1 MNFLKPFLI
10 QMAVF
15 FITTPLLFA
24 SQHATKSIE
33 HLPRPLVYPVASLPN
48 NFYEEYNSLARLGQG
63 FLVANSNRNT
73 YLFDGFN
80 WETINVGKIHGL
92 IAGQR
97 DVLFLA
103 GQKSVTKLYTH
114 NDGLVHL
121 ETIVDT
127 ITTNITGDIET
138 FFPLENNQFI
148 FTTSGGLWLY
158 NGNITRLDS
167 TSANCKLLAY
177 ESAHFVY
184 LKDDSG
190 AYSVNSS
197 NAQLEFIDNTQG
209 LSVENTIGLSLYEDK
224 PLFVLSSWP
233 YIHIPHKP
241 KANTR
246 FTFNGSLRD
255 DLQIK
260 KVLTNPNYTLILTEF
275 GGFGLVNLERHD
287 VLWYDGQS
295 SRLTTNEI
303 LDIVPIDYDEF
314 LFLTNSS
321 IIKST
326 NTQFTGVF
334 PNAKGHRNNGQNI
347 LLCENNI
354 FVSSGNSLFSMDLT
368 DFSKDNKEL
377 REVRQSTK
385 PITGMA
391 THHGIVYLLY
401 ENELWSIKGRQYG
414 RVSIPPHMFNAESH
428 VTLAK
433 LNGEVWLFSATSK
446 GLYGFCITNRSTTSI
461 NLTFPQEFLSIKEVL
476 FYNHSILV
484 QENNSTWW
492 YTADYN
498 HWETLTL
505 NSENFEQISHI
516 SGANYPFFISK
527 DRFHS
532 LNLNNNSQ
540 KNILQKHASAHVIPI
555 YLKNSLMIAKV
566 QSENFPENYS
576 IWNYCFS
583 ESDSIF
589 TPSFPIT
596 ALLSSTSIYNALY
609 TPDSTL
615 LLSTNNG
622 LLYFSKP
629 LDDDKPIANIHRV
642 ALASHNKR
650 QYVKDGY
657 IQSHRNAHDIFIPKY
672 TYRSLIVSF
681 SGLAGKNWNFGQ
693 NRLLFSSKLIGVDSE
708 WQPWTTNNR
717 REISRLS
724 PGEYTLSVR
733 TKNAFSQVSEP
744 INLRFT
750 ISPRFYESPLF
761 IVLIAGFIGIF
772 FFTFTRWRFYLH
784 SKKRFKLEQLI
795 NRRTEELVKEQE
807 KSDNLITRVLS
818 RETATELKETGKVSS
833 QKFEMATVLFSDI
846 EGFTR
851 ITEETNPEALID
863 QLDRFFFH
871 FDTVVEKY
879 RIEKIKT
886 IGDAYMCAGGIPKK
900 NRTNPIE
907 VVLAALEMMNYMRDL
922 NASSPSSK
930 NIWEL
935 RIGIDTGQ
943 VIAGVIG
950 RSKLSYDIW
959 GTTVNIASR
968 MESSGMAG
976 EINISGN
983 TFLLIRDYFN
993 CVPRGAIPI
1002 KNRGDVE
1009 MYFVKGI
1016 KPKLAADTLSVTPN
1030 HDFKIL
1036 IQLIRL
1042 GDLEEFVLEKLQ
1054 RDLPTNLYYHDLK
1067 HTVDV
1072 YTQVELIGREEG
1084 VTPEE
1089 ILLLRT
1095 AALFHDMG
1103 HIIDYDTHEEMS
1115 AKLAE
1120 EILPEYYYTDEQI
1133 NTIVELI
1140 MSTKLPP
1147 EPKNLLQEIMCDAD
1161 LDYLGRSDFLP
1172 VSNTLY
1178 KELQERGKVG
1188 TLKQWNTIQKEFISK
1203 HSYFTKT
1210 ARELRNVNKN
1220 SQLEKLE
1227 EWLKNN

>member
-10 QMAVF
+10 QMAVL

-24 SQHATKSIE
+24 SNHTTKSTE

-48 NFYEEYNSLARLGQG
+48 NFYEDYNSLAKLGQS

-92 IAGQR
+92 VEGQR
-97 DVLFLA
+97 DDLFLV
-103 GQKSVTKLYTH
+103 GQKEVTKLYTQ
-114 NDGLVHL
+114 NDGLVRI

-127 ITTNITGDIET
+127 VTTNTTGPIQT
-138 FFPLENNQFI
+138 FLPLEKDQFI
-148 FTTSGGLWLY
+148 FTTSNGLWLY
-158 NGNITRLDS
+158 NSDIVRLDS
-167 TSANCKLLAY
+167 TLKNCKLLAY
-177 ESAHFVY
+177 ESSQIVY
-184 LKDDSG
+184 LKEGSG
-190 AYSVNSS
+190 AYTVNSVN
-197 NAQLEFIDNTQG
+197 AHLEFIDNTEA
-209 LSVENTIGLSLYEDK
+209 LNVENTIGLTLYEGE
-224 PLFVLSSWP
+224 PLFILSSWP
-233 YIHIPHKP
+233 YIHMPHKS
-241 KANTR
+241 KTTLR
-246 FTFNGSLRD
+246 FTFNGSFRD
-255 DLQIK
+255 DLEIK
-260 KVLTNPNYTLILTEF
+260 KVLTSPDYTLLLTEF
-275 GGFGLVNLERHD
+275 GGFGLVNLDRQD

-303 LDIVPIDYDEF
+303 LDIVPIDQNEF
-314 LFLTNSS
+314 LFLTNTS

-326 NTQFTGVF
+326 NTQYAGVF

-347 LLCENNI
+347 LLCPNNVFI
-354 FVSSGNSLFSMDLT
+354 SSGTSLFSMDLA
-368 DFSKDNKEL
+368 DFKEDIKEL
-377 REVRQSTK
+377 REIRQSAK

-391 THHGIVYLLY
+391 THNGAIYLLY
-401 ENELWSIKGRQYG
+401 DKDLFNLKDKQLS
-414 RVSIPPHMFNAESH
+414 RVNTPPHMFSTESH
-428 VTLAK
+428 ATLTTLK
-433 LNGEVWLFSATSK
+433 NEIWLFSTTTK
-446 GLYGFCITNRSTTSI
+446 GLYGFCVTNTSIAPI
-461 NLTFPQEFLSIKEVL
+461 NLTFPQEFLSIQNIL
-476 FYNHSILV
+476 FYDHSILV
-484 QENNSTWW
+484 QENSNTWW
-492 YTADYN
+492 YTADFN
-498 HWETLTL
+498 SWETITL
-505 NSENFEQISHI
+505 NPDRFEQISHI
-516 SGANYPFFISK
+516 SGANYPFFISR

-540 KNILQKHASAHVIPI
+540 KSILQKHASAHVIPI
-555 YLKNSLMIAKV
+555 YLKNSQLIAKV
-566 QSENFPENYS
+566 QSENFPESYS
-576 IWNYCFS
+576 IWNYRVS
-583 ESDSIF
+583 RVDSVF
-589 TPSFPIT
+589 TPAFPIA
-596 ALLSSTSIYNALY
+596 ALLSSTNIYNALY

-629 LDDDKPIANIHRV
+629 LDDDKPIANIYRV
-642 ALASHNKR
+642 ELASNNKR

-657 IQSHRNAHDIFIPKY
+657 IQSDQNAHDIFMPKY
-672 TYRSLIVSF
+672 TYRSLIVNF

-744 INLRFT
+744 INLKFT

-761 IVLIAGFIGIF
+761 IVLIIGLIGIV
-772 FFTFTRWRFYLH
+772 FFTFTRWRFYFH

-807 KSDNLITRVLS
+807 KADTLITRVLS
-818 RETATELKETGKVSS
+818 RETATELKEKGKVSS

-851 ITEETNPEALID
+851 ITEETNPEILID
-863 QLDRFFFH
+863 QLDKFFFH

-907 VVLAALEMMNYMRDL
+907 VVLAALEMMSYMRDL
-922 NASSPSSK
+922 NTNNSSGK

-968 MESSGMAG
+968 MESSGKAG

-993 CVPRGAIPI
+993 CIPRGAIPI

-1009 MYFVKGI
+1009 MFFVKGI
-1016 KPKLAADTLSVTPN
+1016 KPKLAADTFSVSPN

-1042 GDLEEFVLEKLQ
+1042 GDLEEFVLEKLHD
-1054 RDLPTNLYYHDLK
+1054 DLPSNLYYHDLK

-1120 EILPEYYYTDEQI
+1120 EILPEYYYSDEQI
-1133 NTIVELI
+1133 STIVELI

-1188 TLKQWNTIQKEFISK
+1188 TLQQWNTIQKEFISK

-1210 ARELRNVNKN
+1210 ARGLRNVNKN

-1227 EWLKNN
+1227 EWLKKN